1 MTRPSAVVHLRSAG
15 VSLLL
20 DLTHGR
26 LPAVLHWGADL
37 GPITAADASAL
48 AEASVPPIPANVC
61 DVPLRI
67 ALLPEPHAGWAGRP
81 GLSGSREGRS
91 WSPRFTVT
99 GVALD
104 GRAIAGGDD
113 ISDGTSGDSCGD
125 PCRNPAAAVES
136 TEVAFVEAG
145 PGLLRIDAR
154 DDALELALSLDVEML
169 PSGLVRSRG
178 EVTNLGDV
186 YTVDDLVLAYPVP
199 ATAREILD
207 FAGRWGKEKTPQ
219 RSTLHT
225 GTHLRENRRGRT
237 GSDAAGVMHVGESG
251 FDFAGGR
258 VWGVHTAFS
267 GNHTHYAERLNTG
280 DQVVGGG
287 ELLLPGEVRLARGE
301 SYASPWIYA
310 SFGIGLDAVAARFHR
325 YLRSRPGHVD
335 TARPVT
341 LNVWEAVYFDHDLD
355 RLVDLAQRAA
365 DVGVE
370 RFVLDDGWFGARR
383 NDYAGLGD
391 WVVSQEA
398 WPDGLRPL
406 VDTVTGLGMQF
417 GLWFEPEMVNP
428 DSDVARAH
436 PEWVMSARPSEGI
449 AGWPVE
455 ARHQQVLNLAIP
467 ECYDYIRDQIDALLT
482 QYAISY
488 IKWDHNRDLV
498 EAGSQPDGGRP
509 IVREQTLAF
518 YRLVDELKARHP
530 GLEIESCSSG
540 GSRVDLGVME
550 HCDRV
555 WVSDC
560 IDPLERQQMNRWTMQ
575 LLPPELLG
583 SHIASGAS
591 HTTGRVHSLSFRAGT
606 ALLGHL
612 GIEWDLA
619 RASEAELAELTQWI
633 TYYRANR
640 EHLLGGDLVRV
651 DVPDPET
658 LHVYGIVSPDQ
669 DRATYFHAATARPD
683 SSPRPRIRLRGL
695 DPARRYA
702 VRPVIVGA
710 HPSGLEPAAWWVT
723 REELHAPRELDPGHP
738 YPEPKLGG
746 RTLPGA
752 TFAGSLLTEVGLQA
766 PLLHPDQIVMFAVSA
781 V

>member
-1 MTRPSAVVHLRSAG
+1 MTQPSAVVHLRSAG

-20 DLTHGR
+20 DVTQGR

-37 GPITAADASAL
+37 GPLTAQDAAAL
-48 AEASVPPIPANVC
+48 AQAGVTPIPPNSC
-61 DVPLRI
+61 DVPVRV
-67 ALLPEPHAGWAGRP
+67 ALLPEAHAGWAGRP
-81 GLSGSREGRS
+81 GLSGSRDGRS

-99 GVALD
+99 GLTLD
-104 GRAIAGGDD
+104 GAPIEA
-113 ISDGTSGDSCGD
+113 SSGDA
-125 PCRNPAAAVES
+125 PVY
-136 TEVAFVEAG
+136 VEAG
-145 PGLLRIDAR
+145 PGVLGVQAEDATLQLGLT
-154 DDALELALSLDVEML
+154 LEVELL
-169 PSGLVRSRG
+169 PSGLVRSRA
-178 EVTNLGDV
+178 EVTNRGDV
-186 YTVDDLVLAYPVP
+186 YTLDDLVLAYPVP

-237 GSDAAGVMHVGESG
+237 GPDAAGVVHVGEPG

-280 DQVVGGG
+280 AQVVGGG
-287 ELLLPGEVRLARGE
+287 ELLLPGEIRLAEGE
-301 SYASPWIYA
+301 SYVSPWIYA
-310 SFGIGLDAVAARFHR
+310 SYGVGLDAVAARFHR

-355 RLVDLAQRAA
+355 RLLDLAQRAA
-365 DVGVE
+365 DLGVE

-391 WVVSQEA
+391 WVVSQDA
-398 WPDGLRPL
+398 WPNGLGPL
-406 VDTVTGLGMQF
+406 VDAVTGLGMQF
-417 GLWFEPEMVNP
+417 GLWFEPEMVNA

-436 PEWVMSARPSEGI
+436 PEWVMSARPSEGV
-449 AGWPVE
+449 AGWPIE

-467 ECYDYIRDQIDALLT
+467 ECYTYIRDQIDALLSE
-482 QYAISY
+482 YAIPY

-498 EAGSQPDGGRP
+498 EPGSQPDDGRP
-509 IVREQTLAF
+509 IVHEQTLAF

-619 RASEAELAELTQWI
+619 QASEVELAELKQWI
-633 TYYRANR
+633 AYYRANR
-640 EHLLGGDLVRV
+640 ERLLSGDLVRV
-651 DVPDPET
+651 DVADPET
-658 LHVYGIVSPDQ
+658 LNVYGVVSPER
-669 DRATYFHAATARPD
+669 DRATYFHATTARPD
-683 SSPRPRIRLRGL
+683 SSPRPRVRLPGL

-702 VRPVIVGA
+702 VRPVVVGA
-710 HPSGLEPAAWWVT
+710 HPSGLEPAPWWGT
-723 REELHAPRELDPGHP
+723 PEGLDAPGELDPGYP
-738 YPEPKLGG
+738 YPHAALGG
-746 RTLPGA
+746 RALPGA
-752 TFAGSLLTEVGLQA
+752 TFAGSILAEVGLQA
-766 PLLHPDQIVMFAVSA
+766 PLLHPDQIVMFEVSA